1 MAEENP
7 VACTKVS
14 VSAFEGF
21 VELKKGGTLDIK
33 DEDGTPFF
41 ITDNRIAENGEPLQ
55 VAADGVYCVS
65 LDFLTKEASVKEV
78 TEMCVLNCF
87 NKKSMADLTYTG
99 EGRWSGDWNVNLQM
113 PWGEENRYR
122 LMMTIGGEKVDWGY
136 TLGADKEPDGSEEY
150 FHMMRV
156 VPANTWANT
165 WRIPTSYDGKT
176 VHITAVMR
184 GTYTHSYTE
193 ASSTIQT
200 LAESTGIVRQEGGI
214 TIALTDAVI
223 YNLNGAQV
231 AAVSKGES
239 LTLPEGIYMVK
250 AGELAEKIIIRK

>member
-1 MAEENP
+1 
-7 VACTKVS
+7 
-14 VSAFEGF
+14 
-21 VELKKGGTLDIK
+21 
-33 DEDGTPFF
+33 
-41 ITDNRIAENGEPLQ
+41 
-55 VAADGVYCVS
+55 
-65 LDFLTKEASVKEV
+65 
-78 TEMCVLNCF
+78 MCVLNCF

-176 VHITAVMR
+176 VHITANMR
-184 GTYTHSYTE
+184 GIYTHSYTE
-193 ASSTIQT
+193 VTS
-200 LAESTGIVRQEGGI
+200 E
-214 TIALTDAVI
+214 
-223 YNLNGAQV
+223 
-231 AAVSKGES
+231 
-239 LTLPEGIYMVK
+239 
-250 AGELAEKIIIRK
+250 